1 MIDTL
6 LTIVILACPIQGEAI
21 NPNAIYMC
29 ADKAQPKQTELLPCT
44 DNPDPD
50 KFYNCA
56 TKVTR
61 EPKPYKWVKVK
72 SKWIKVNK
80 NG

>member
-1 MIDTL
+1 MIDTI
-6 LTIVILACPIQGEAI
+6 LTLVILACPAQGEPI

-29 ADKAQPKQTELLPCT
+29 AEKAQPKQKELLPCV

-56 TKVTR
+56 TKIIR

-80 NG
+80 

>member
-1 MIDTL
+1 ML
-6 LTIVILACPIQGEAI
+6 ETITALIIMACPIHGEPI
-21 NPNAIYMC
+21 NHNAIYMC
-29 ADKAQPKQTELLPCT
+29 AEKAQSKQKELLPCVN
-44 DNPDPD
+44 NPDPD

-56 TKVTR
+56 TKVIR

-80 NG
+80 